1 MSSSSYRQKHLALV
15 ARLYELAAQFS
26 DEELREIRATLTRS
40 SDEAG
45 LRAAIDALIQMH
57 ESLSV
62 KAKSPVASA
71 TRDFARDLKAVTERP
86 RRIVSRRHSV
96 SGAMLREILQNSE
109 AFPKIQDVAALM
121 PIDLQPLPKE
131 GRDRYVRRI
140 LRVIDTLE
148 ESKRAHIR
156 AAVELALKQ
165 KGSGTFIS
173 DWKSLIKGL

>member
-1 MSSSSYRQKHLALV
+1 MSSLSYRQKHLSLV

-26 DEELREIRATLTRS
+26 DEELREIRSTLTRP

-57 ESLSV
+57 ESLSI
-62 KAKSPVASA
+62 KAKSQVPITVS
-71 TRDFARDLKAVTERP
+71 DLEKDLKAAAGAK
-86 RRIVSRRHSV
+86 RIVSRRHSV

-109 AFPKIQDVAALM
+109 AFPKVQDVAALM

-140 LRVIDTLE
+140 LRIIDTLDE
-148 ESKRAHIR
+148 NKKAHVR
-156 AAVELALKQ
+156 SAVELALKQ

>member
-1 MSSSSYRQKHLALV
+1 MNSSSYRQKHLSLV

-26 DEELREIRATLTRS
+26 DEELREIRATLTRP

-57 ESLSV
+57 ESLSIKTKAQV
-62 KAKSPVASA
+62 KSI
-71 TRDFARDLKAVTERP
+71 TIDLTKDPKAVTP
-86 RRIVSRRHSV
+86 GAKRRVSRRHSV
-96 SGAMLREILQNSE
+96 SSAMLREILQNSE

-121 PIDLQPLPKE
+121 PMDLQPLPKE

-140 LRVIDTLE
+140 LRIMDALD
-148 ESKRAHIR
+148 ESKKTHIR
-156 AAVELALKQ
+156 DAVELALKQ
-165 KGSGTFIS
+165 KGAGTFLS